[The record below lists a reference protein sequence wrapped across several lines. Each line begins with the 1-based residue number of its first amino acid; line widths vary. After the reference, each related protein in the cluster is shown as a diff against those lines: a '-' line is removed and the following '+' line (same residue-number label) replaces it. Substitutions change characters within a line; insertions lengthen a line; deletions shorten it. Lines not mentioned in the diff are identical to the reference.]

1 MNLEAQYGNL
11 FVSEMTADA
20 LIRIVKHPIA
30 TQVGKEQNH
39 EDRTGIHVRA
49 GL

>member
-1 MNLEAQYGNL
+1 MNADAQYGNL
-11 FVSEMTADA
+11 FASEMTAGA
-20 LIRIVKHPIA
+20 SARIVKRPIA